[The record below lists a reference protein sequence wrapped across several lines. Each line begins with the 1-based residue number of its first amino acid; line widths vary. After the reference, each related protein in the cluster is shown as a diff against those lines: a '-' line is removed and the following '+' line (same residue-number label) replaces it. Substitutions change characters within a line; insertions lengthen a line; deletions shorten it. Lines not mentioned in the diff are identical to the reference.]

1 MQSQKYTS
9 TKGSSWS
16 LWFER
21 AMALL
26 ALTNLGLVLFD
37 LSYVPGRDFYFRHLG
52 DLTQLYDPIKGI
64 EPHRDTQRYMA
75 TVEKLREEVAQT
87 GVQSPQ
93 SEEVLQE
100 LQKLSVEM
108 IEDNPFQVA
117 NKTGTLEKIKNRMRR
132 HMFGTKDASS
142 REAFQNF
149 WSQEHLLRSGWQN
162 EIAFYER
169 EIKPLLAVNYYRHI
183 GENGEFIEDFWTIDR
198 WFIGLFLAEFLARTW
213 VIHRRYDGLKWFPDA
228 VLWRWYDVFLLL
240 PFWQWLR
247 VIPLVIRLNQ
257 AKFPDME
264 PARAQVSRVFLA
276 SFAEE
281 LTEVVIVQALDQMQ
295 SAVEKGDAARSL
307 FDAMS
312 QRYIDLNQT
321 NEVEAIAKR
330 LLQVTLCKVLPE
342 IQPDLEALLR
352 HNIET
357 AFSQLPVYQQLVRMP
372 GVGGLPA
379 QLTEQLA
386 AQISKLFT
394 EVPQSAYTS
403 IANAPADPVAA
414 KLSDRLVEHFS
425 VTLREELQQER
436 TLEELQSL
444 VSDLLEEIKVNYVQ
458 RESDGDGNRVLKET
472 QQLRRL
478 PGR

>member
-1 MQSQKYTS
+1 
-9 TKGSSWS
+9 
-16 LWFER
+16 
-21 AMALL
+21 MALL
-26 ALTNLGLVLFD
+26 ALANLGFVLFD
-37 LSYVPGRDFYFRHLG
+37 LSYLPGRDFYFRHFG
-52 DLTQLYDPIKGI
+52 YLTQLYDPIKGI
-64 EPHRDTQRYMA
+64 EPHRDTQKYMA
-75 TVEKLREEVAQT
+75 TVEQLTEQAVQT
-87 GVQSPQ
+87 SLQSPQ

-100 LQKLSVEM
+100 LRNLSVEM
-108 IEDNPFQVA
+108 IEENPFQVA
-117 NKTGTLEKIKNRMRR
+117 NKTGTLEKIKNRMRQ
-132 HMFGTKDASS
+132 HIFGDKEASAK
-142 REAFQNF
+142 EAFQTF
-149 WSQEHLLRSGWQN
+149 WSQDHLLRSKWDA
-162 EIAFYER
+162 EIAFYES
-169 EIKPLLAVNYYRHI
+169 EIKPMLAVNYYRHI
-183 GENGEFIEDFWTIDR
+183 GENGEFIEDFWKIDR
-198 WFIGLFLAEFLARTW
+198 WFIGLFLAEFIARTW
-213 VIHRRYDGLKWFPDA
+213 VNTRRYKGIKWFPDA
-228 VLWRWYDVFLLL
+228 MLQRWYDLFLLL

-247 VIPLVIRLNQ
+247 VITVVIRLNR

-264 PARAQVSRVFLA
+264 PVRSQVSRVFLA

-281 LTEVVIVQALDQMQ
+281 LTEVVVVQVIDQMQ
-295 SAVEKGDAARSL
+295 TSVERGDAARSL
-307 FDAMS
+307 FDALS

-330 LLQVTLCKVLPE
+330 LLQVTICKVLPE

-352 HNIET
+352 HNIEG

-425 VTLREELQQER
+425 EALREELQQER

-444 VSDLLEEIKVNYVQ
+444 VSDLLEEIKVNYVK
-458 RESDGDGNRVLKET
+458 REPDGDGERVLTET